1 MATTATTAPSPEMVP
16 LDLDHA
22 PAAPPRRPRVLL
34 VGTAFAAAASAAVF
48 AGLLGVYLS
57 VRSQYLELNEAW
69 LPTGAEI
76 PLSPGN
82 MGMVTLVM
90 SLVTVQWA
98 VHAAANRDRSHAYLA
113 LGITVFVFG
122 LAHVTLIGYLWTQ
135 WGLPLNGAEGT
146 TLQAV
151 LLFTIV
157 GLHIAMV
164 AAGLIFL
171 TLMTL
176 RSLGGQF
183 TGRDA
188 EGLSAAAMYWY
199 VTVAVYAVL
208 WYAVLIVK

>member
-1 MATTATTAPSPEMVP
+1 MAGAVTAPTPERVALHLDEVP
-16 LDLDHA
+16 K
-22 PAAPPRRPRVLL
+22 APPRRPRVLL
-34 VGTAFAAAASAAVF
+34 IGTAFAAAGSAALF

-57 VRSQYLELNEAW
+57 VRAQHLEDNPSW
-69 LPTGAEI
+69 LPEGAEI

-98 VHAAANRDRSHAYLA
+98 VHAARNRDRAHTYLA
-113 LGITVFVFG
+113 LGLTVFVFG

-135 WGLPLNGAEGT
+135 WNVPLNGEET
-146 TLQAV
+146 TTPAV
-151 LLFTIV
+151 LLFTIL

-164 AAGLIFL
+164 AAALIFL
-171 TLMTL
+171 TLMAL
-176 RSLGGQF
+176 RSLGGEF

-188 EGLSAAAMYWY
+188 EGLSAAALYWY

-208 WYAVLIVK
+208 WYAILIVK